1 MQRINA
7 DLDLGVFRQGRIEFV
22 QDFATFDH
30 NNDGQIN
37 DLDLLFAVTLRSQF
51 PDRDLVLPNV
61 DNTHFAFFIQDN
73 WRVRRN
79 LTLSFGLRYQLDTN
93 EKNISGYGDINPLVA
108 SFYGGDRKRDVNNFA
123 PRVGFNYSILTE
135 SSVFTAAMGSITIA
149 SYCS

>member
-30 NNDGQIN
+30 NNDGQTN

-61 DNTHFAFFIQDN
+61 DNTHFAFLF
-73 WRVRRN
+73 
-79 LTLSFGLRYQLDTN
+79 
-93 EKNISGYGDINPLVA
+93 K
-108 SFYGGDRKRDVNNFA
+108 
-123 PRVGFNYSILTE
+123 
-135 SSVFTAAMGSITIA
+135 TIGA
-149 SYCS
+149 